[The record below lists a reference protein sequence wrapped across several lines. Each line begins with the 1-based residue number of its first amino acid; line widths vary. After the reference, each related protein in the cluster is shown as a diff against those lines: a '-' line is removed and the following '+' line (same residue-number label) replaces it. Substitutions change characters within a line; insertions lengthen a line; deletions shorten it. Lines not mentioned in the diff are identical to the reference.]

1 MKMGSREPVLELL
14 LAGDE
19 SVSPMGGHGGVAI
32 GIITGFD
39 AAGRP
44 LVALSGAPPDEGK
57 PARSTVP
64 LRRGQLGVEVVLAFE
79 GGDTERPVIM
89 GLLVE
94 PGRGPGD
101 LEAEVDGET
110 LVLSAK
116 REIVLRCGKA
126 SITLTKAGKILLRG
140 AYLLSRSS
148 GVHRI
153 KGASVQIN

>member
-1 MKMGSREPVLELL
+1 MKTGSREPVLELL
-14 LAGDE
+14 LAEDE
-19 SVSPMGGHGGVAI
+19 SVSPTSAHGGVAI
-32 GIITGFD
+32 GTITGFD

-44 LVALSGAPPDEGK
+44 LVTLSEAPPDEAK
-57 PARSTVP
+57 PARTTIP
-64 LRRGQLGVEVVLAFE
+64 LGGSRLGAEVVLAFE
-79 GGDTERPVIM
+79 GGNTDRPIIM

-94 PGRGPGD
+94 PGQGQRK
-101 LEAEVDGET
+101 LEAEVDGEA

-126 SITLTKAGKILLRG
+126 SITLTRAGKVLLRG

-148 GVHRI
+148 GVNRV